1 MVMIQQSS
9 VAVYLRKFLR
19 FIQAA
24 QQWKDMNMGDFNLFM
39 KMIEEEYRLGYRE
52 LQKISRRLLADDS
65 EFEKVWKLYRNKAPI
80 SRTGNDEFRP
90 VLLELI
96 NS

>member
-1 MVMIQQSS
+1 MIQDSS
-9 VAVYLRKFLR
+9 LAVYLRKFLS

-39 KMIEEEYRLGYRE
+39 KMIEEEYKLNYRE

-65 EFEKVWKLYRNKAPI
+65 EFEKVWKQYRSKA
-80 SRTGNDEFRP
+80 SRSRSGIDDFRP
-90 VLLELI
+90 VLQELI
-96 NS
+96 QN